1 MSSSL
6 ASLPLEDTSLLRLVI
21 VEDDFISYKSL
32 KTVLRLAF
40 PNITVVGHCE
50 SVQEM
55 RTLLAEEKPE
65 IVLLD
70 IQLHGGTAFDVLA
83 ELPERTFD
91 FIIMSA
97 QSDIRFAQEAI
108 RFGVSEYLVK
118 PFLPE
123 DVIKALNKVIAKR
136 SEIINTTNTEAAAVE
151 TLNQTAQQTTL
162 ETTIVSAVIVD
173 DEKANR
179 ATLQHKIEEMFSEKI
194 LLVGEAF
201 SVDSAIDIISKQKPD
216 IVFLDIELI
225 GGQGFDVLDAFSNP
239 NFAVIFV
246 TSFPEFAVRAFR
258 YEAIDYILKPID
270 PEHLRKAIERVFAMR
285 NLGVITNI
293 QAQASSELSEPTDA
307 SKEKYW
313 IIKAKDRT
321 IHMLEWNQIVRL
333 KATGKHT
340 IAYLTTGKHITIGRT
355 LQECLQELPLSLFY
369 QTHRSH
375 IINRSYFSH
384 ARDGFAFLSNGDR
397 IDVSSRIWSQFI
409 SSMKF

>member
-1 MSSSL
+1 M
-6 ASLPLEDTSLLRLVI
+6 PLEDTSLLRLVI
-21 VEDDFISYKSL
+21 VEDDFVSYKSL
-32 KTVLRLAF
+32 KTILRIHF

-55 RTLLAEEKPE
+55 RTLLAEEKPD

-83 ELPERTFD
+83 DIPERNFD
-91 FIIMSA
+91 FIITSA
-97 QSDIRFAQEAI
+97 QNDIHFAQEAI
-108 RFGVSEYLVK
+108 RFGMSEYLVK

-123 DVIKALNKVIAKR
+123 DIVAALKKVIRKR
-136 SEIINTTNTEAAAVE
+136 SEALSVIPNTDIVGSSTVIQHSTPNTDIIR
-151 TLNQTAQQTTL
+151 
-162 ETTIVSAVIVD
+162 AVIVD
-173 DEKANR
+173 DER
-179 ATLQHKIEEMFSEKI
+179 AQRLTLHHKIKEIFGTTI
-194 LLVGEAF
+194 VLVGEAF
-201 SVDSAIDIISKQKPD
+201 SVDSAIDIVSKQKPD
-216 IVFLDIELI
+216 ILFLDIELI
-225 GGQGFDVLDAFSNP
+225 GGSGFDVLDAFSNP

-246 TSFPEFAVRAFR
+246 TSFSQYAARAFR

-270 PEHLRKAIERVFAMR
+270 SEFLQKAIERVFAMR

-293 QAQASSELSEPTDA
+293 QTQASSDLSEPTDA

-333 KATGKHT
+333 KAAGKHT

-355 LQECLQELPLSLFY
+355 LQECLQELPPSLFY